1 MAFTAAEELRLAQT
15 LDEAQVRA
23 VIDCYAHCMDTGNWD
38 LVVDIFTDDAVFE
51 FNATPTNKKT
61 LIGGKAISDY
71 LKDRNRFF
79 KTKTCFV
86 CHTHIIVTRDKA
98 ISDTFVSSNVGI
110 GERIA
115 IRGLRYHDEL
125 IRGVD
130 GKWRFSMRIHK
141 PLWQH
146 YAEAAVPEVP
156 PS

>member
-1 MAFTAAEELRLAQT
+1 MAFTQAEELQIAAT
-15 LDEAQVRA
+15 VDELKVRA

-71 LKDRNRFF
+71 LKDRNRLF

-86 CHTHIIVTRDKA
+86 CHTHITVSGGTA
-98 ISDTFVSSNVGI
+98 ISDTFVSSNVGM

-125 IRGVD
+125 VRGTD
-130 GKWRFSMRIHK
+130 GNWRFSTRIHK

-146 YAEAAVPEVP
+146 YAVAAVPEVP